1 MLNKNEYLNNVSFSF
16 QNFDKLELT
25 NIIKA
30 CNLYNLSVIKGFIST
45 EEINSC
51 KKNIKNNFSQLDDR
65 IRQKGEYHKVM
76 TNYQRLCVGYGSNPA
91 SGEIRNSRLFRI
103 LFNPTFEKN
112 IYGMRDIFKKL
123 IVLRNLLY
131 GVNEKFCLEEP
142 EGGVFSCSRIH
153 QFPKGGG
160 FLQLHKDKDAK
171 IVSKN
176 ASLSTYL
183 NPLIIFDKK
192 GENFKTGG
200 GIIKYNNEIIF
211 YEDTLEP
218 GDLVIYNGRTEHGVY
233 NIDQEEIL
241 DLSNFNG
248 RSSILASLFKTS

>member
-1 MLNKNEYLNNVSFSF
+1 MIKHSEFVDNVSFNF
-16 QNFDKLELT
+16 LNFDK
-25 NIIKA
+25 IDFQAIRKA
-30 CNLYNLSVIKGFIST
+30 SDQYNLAVIKNFIPIQ
-45 EEINSC
+45 EINDC
-51 KKNIKNNFSQLDDR
+51 KKIIKNNFLQLNDR

-76 TNYQRLCVGYGSNPA
+76 TNYQRLCVGYGESPA

-131 GVNEKFCLEEP
+131 GINEKYCLEEP

-160 FLQLHKDKDAK
+160 FLQLHRDKDAETS
-171 IVSKN
+171 SKN
-176 ASLSTYL
+176 AGLSTYL

-192 GENFKTGG
+192 GEDFKTGG
-200 GIIKYNNEIIF
+200 GIIKYNDEIIF

-218 GDLVIYNGRTEHGVY
+218 GDLVIYNGKTEHGVY

-241 DLSNFNG
+241 NLKNFNG
-248 RSSILASLFKTS
+248 RSSILASLFKTK